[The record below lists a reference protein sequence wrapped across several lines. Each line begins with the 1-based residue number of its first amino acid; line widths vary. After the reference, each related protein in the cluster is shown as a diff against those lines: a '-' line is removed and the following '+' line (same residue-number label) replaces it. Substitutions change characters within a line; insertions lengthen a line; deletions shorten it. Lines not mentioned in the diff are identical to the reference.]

1 MESYQD
7 KIKKISNAN
16 RIHNL
21 LITYAYNTADSIRK
35 EATNIQRSIEDR
47 QPNSTEVNKCL
58 LLETSIEDITR
69 KLHLL
74 NELQSMSAHLYRV
87 INKHE
92 EL

>member
-7 KIKKISNAN
+7 KIKKLSNAD

-21 LITYAYNTADSIRK
+21 LITYAYSTADSIRQ
-35 EATNIQRSIEDR
+35 ESTQILRDIELR
-47 QPNSTEVNKCL
+47 QPSTAEVNKCL
-58 LLETSIEDITR
+58 LLEVDIENITR

-74 NELQSMSAHLYRV
+74 SELQEMSVHLYRV

-92 EL
+92 SL